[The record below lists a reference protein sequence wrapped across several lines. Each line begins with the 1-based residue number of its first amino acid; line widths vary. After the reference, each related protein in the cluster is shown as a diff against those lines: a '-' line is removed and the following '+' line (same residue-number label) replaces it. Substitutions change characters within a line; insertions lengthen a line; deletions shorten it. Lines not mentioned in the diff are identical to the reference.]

1 MSAIDFS
8 NCSTYGS
15 VRNKTLT
22 ITYRLTITEDTVGAC
37 SGATFYSWSQLDMN
51 FTSGSEC
58 LPDGIIYETTTVS
71 VDPPAMSL
79 SISGL
84 GQIIDK
90 CQTQTITMTL
100 TQTSATATPKDV
112 RLVLS
117 GLNYYVVDPAA
128 TVCSGSV
135 APTSC
140 TPTMSGDDY
149 IWYFADGFSASGQ
162 QAVLQLTV
170 QKRCSGGGDLA
181 ATAYFDDNCNDDG
194 NYDDTCSVTAT
205 ETPAL
210 LLSGDLLIEKN
221 PEVYYATTNTV
232 EWKIYLTN
240 RGSGSAYNVW
250 LDDVLGAGLD
260 YASAVVSNMT
270 GVTVTADQDHNGN
283 RHQRLHH
290 RHRGNDRRPA
300 PGRSRSRPL
309 SSTATTSPM
318 MSPLPGGACGVD
330 CQTTVSDS
338 STVAIPRPL
347 LLNTNVVTTPADAC
361 SSPSGAITLKNAGQ
375 TTCYNLQ
382 ITETLPVGLTYVS
395 GTTRWRLNGGA
406 WNGPNAAYDPS
417 PITSPLQW
425 TRTEIA
431 GLATANPGDVI
442 EIEYDLAA
450 ECPFNGGNITLSTQ
464 YENPCGQV
472 FTNADST
479 FTVAFRAPQVTV
491 TKTRVNEPIDC
502 GQLIEWTIT
511 VSNTSGYTLPIIWVE
526 DTLDAAYTYRLLGR
540 RPTLH
545 LRQRHVCGPGRDLG
559 IAQRE
564 PRRHGHPDPARH
576 IRFVA
581 LQPESGQHRAR
592 LVGLRRRRRL
602 LGHQARSE
610 CAR

>member
-1 MSAIDFS
+1 MDLSQLIFREDADNEQEYVPGSLAVTLSGSGDITACALTGLTDTTPGAGGNVTINFS

-79 SISGL
+79 AISGL

-221 PEVYYATTNTV
+221 PEVYYASTNTV
-232 EWKIYLTN
+232 EWKIYVTN

-283 RHQRLHH
+283 PINGCTIAIAEMTAGQRREVTFQATLLNCNNLTNIVSASWGCVRGRLPDNGQRQLHGRHPPSAAAQHQRGHH
-290 RHRGNDRRPA
+290 
-300 PGRSRSRPL
+300 PGRRLFQPQRLDHPEECRP
-309 SSTATTSPM
+309 
-318 MSPLPGGACGVD
+318 D
-330 CQTTVSDS
+330 H
-338 STVAIPRPL
+338 L
-347 LLNTNVVTTPADAC
+347 LQPADH
-361 SSPSGAITLKNAGQ
+361 
-375 TTCYNLQ
+375 
-382 ITETLPVGLTYVS
+382 
-395 GTTRWRLNGGA
+395 R
-406 WNGPNAAYDPS
+406 NAARRVDLCFRHN
-417 PITSPLQW
+417 PL
-425 TRTEIA
+425 
-431 GLATANPGDVI
+431 
-442 EIEYDLAA
+442 
-450 ECPFNGGNITLSTQ
+450 
-464 YENPCGQV
+464 
-472 FTNADST
+472 
-479 FTVAFRAPQVTV
+479 AP
-491 TKTRVNEPIDC
+491 E
-502 GQLIEWTIT
+502 
-511 VSNTSGYTLPIIWVE
+511 
-526 DTLDAAYTYRLLGR
+526 
-540 RPTLH
+540 
-545 LRQRHVCGPGRDLG
+545 RQRL
-559 IAQRE
+559 E
-564 PRRHGHPDPARH
+564 
-576 IRFVA
+576 
-581 LQPESGQHRAR
+581 
-592 LVGLRRRRRL
+592 
-602 LGHQARSE
+602 RSQ
-610 CAR
+610 CSI